1 MSIVKIMAAAFAVA
15 CVMPLAADGGQS
27 AQGLSNA
34 KAPTT
39 LAWGYNQNRNGGGG
53 GGGGSGGGSGGGGSS
68 SGGGSSTDSTS
79 SSGTV

>member
-53 GGGGSGGGSGGGGSS
+53 GGSGGGGSGGGGSS
-68 SGGGSSTDSTS
+68 TGGGSTSTDSTS
-79 SSGTV
+79 ASGTV